1 MAVKFGSILEP
12 NNPNTTAIAKTVHL
26 SGARSVPTYEDLNN
40 IIPTVLSPSFDP
52 ATGTIDTKDA
62 IGQVW
67 YVASENK
74 YYKLSN
80 IRITGDKPPFTPVTT
95 WENFAT
101 SVVSSQEQWIHDYIA
116 SGVSTQTVLGY
127 DPQGGSSTANNIY
140 FTDTDRI
147 TFLTGGKYF
156 KLDAS
161 NGSDDVNNPA
171 LIVTESTLTKQVSNI
186 YTNDI
191 DPLWDA
197 ATALNNNVEVLY
209 NTLSTVNT
217 DLQNTKSTV
226 NNIIT
231 YINNDIAGYI
241 NDLYSKVGTVTANA
255 TWSGIIGDTTTQ
267 SGNLP
272 KGTVKAIVGDTNDYV
287 VQFGTNQVDLQ
298 NVIRD
303 DNNNELSRAN
313 ILVGKNV
320 VTKKQQAIVYTTSRD
335 VSTNKIVSM
344 DELTINPNSIY
355 LGNQDTTTFTA
366 RDNLSITPGVI
377 SMYAGTNMN
386 IQLGTKSENHNINII
401 PDSTNALYGA
411 TFTNLPLN
419 VEALNFKNGTTLT
432 PFDDAVND
440 IINNKVYTV
449 NININNKSRIL
460 TTIDPGELVVYHATS
475 SNGVIIR
482 TKPPSTGN
490 IYQLQLLATNAR
502 ASYQYNFPLTS
513 GTVALESYVDT
524 AITNLA
530 TNFTNIAGDLQEQI
544 TDNYNELDD
553 KIDAVDTRVD
563 TTNTNLSNHE
573 KKIATVSEY
582 GHVMLGTKTVISNN
596 FVCIG
601 THTNGS
607 LVFAIDTELNATS
620 GQPLKN
626 SVITA
631 ELAKKATV
639 DALTTGLA
647 TKVDKDM
654 TSVTGREMIVSLAN
668 GTDTMSGLGIH
679 DGNVIALGNGVG
691 DAVVANG
698 LGVDVATG
706 ISYLYSDNTEYNL
719 TELVKTT
726 IPGIQN
732 TLSTKA
738 DSTTVTTEL
747 AKKADK
753 ATTLVG
759 YGITDAY
766 TKSAVDTALA
776 TKADKATT
784 LAGYGII
791 DAYTKTST
799 DTALA
804 KKVDTTTLTTELAKK
819 ADKAT
824 TLSGYGITDAYTKT
838 ATDTALAT
846 KADKATTLEGY
857 GITDAYTSDEV
868 DTELAKKADTTTVNT
883 ELAKKADKATTLSGY
898 GITDA
903 YTKTAT
909 DTALAKKAD
918 KATTLAGY
926 GITDAYTSDEV
937 DTALAKKADS
947 ATVTT
952 ELAKKAN
959 KATTLEGYGITDAY
973 TKTATDTA
981 LAKKADKAT
990 TLAGYGITDAY
1001 TKTAVDTELAKKADT
1016 TTLNTELAKKANKA
1030 TTLEGYGITDAYTKT
1045 ELDGKLVGA
1054 MRFKGNVD
1062 TYADLPSTG
1071 QVHGDMWNVLDTGD
1085 NYAWNSDTS
1094 SWDNLSGVVNLAD
1107 YAKTADVTSAISTAV
1122 SNHNSSATAHSTLFA
1137 AKADKATTLAGY
1149 GITDA
1154 YTKTAVD
1161 TELAKKATTE
1171 ALNTGLATKVNTT
1184 TFNTELAKKADKTTT
1199 LAGYGITDAYTS
1211 EEVDIALA
1219 KKADS
1224 ATVTTEL
1231 AKKANKATTLEGYG
1245 ITDAYTSEEVDTA
1258 LAKKADTTT
1267 VNTELAKKADSAT
1280 TLAGY
1285 GITDAYTKTATDTAL
1300 AKKADKATTL
1310 AGYGITDAYTT
1321 TTVDTALAKKADST
1335 TVTTELAKKADKATT
1350 LEGYGI
1356 TDAYTSDEVDTAL
1369 AKKADSA
1376 TTLAGYG
1383 ITDAY
1388 TKTATDTALAKKADS
1403 ATVTTELAK
1412 KADKATTLAGYGI
1425 TDAYTKTTVDTELA
1439 KKANKA
1445 TTLSG
1450 YGITDALSTTV
1461 TTQQTVASSVKVN
1474 NTLYATTIYENNTSL
1489 ANKYAAKSH
1498 THVISDITNLQT
1510 TLDGKAST
1518 TDIETLT
1525 DNLATEVSNREA
1537 ADTNLQASI
1546 TTNATNITTLQ
1557 GKVSTLETNALSK
1570 TATAQ
1575 QSVASEVKF
1584 NGGVRA
1590 DSIKTLYGTSL
1601 FTTVSAKGFD
1611 FTGIY
1616 RMFPYQSTT
1625 AFFESTVAGGS
1636 NTLLRATTIY
1646 ENGVSLA
1653 DTYAKKADVY
1663 TKTETDS
1670 AIVAVISNKNKSVW
1684 SPEFTTTDYDST
1696 EEAYKWIIGVY
1707 TIPEYSNELPIVQI
1721 YEDSSAT
1728 GTAKPTGATELELVQ
1743 PKIAVIY
1750 DSTGTKAAVTAYFN
1764 FESADLPIVAYRYK
1778 AQIWFPGMSVT
1789 TETGGYPISN
1799 VKVKVLTQAE
1809 YDAITEKDEDTIYFI
1824 SDAE

>member
-313 ILVGKNV
+313 ILVGKNT

-419 VEALNFKNGTTLT
+419 VEVLNFKNGTTLT
-432 PFDDAVND
+432 SFDNAVNN
-440 IINNKVYTV
+440 IIDNKVYTR

-460 TTIDPGELVVYHATS
+460 TTIDEGELVVYHANS

-490 IYQLQLLATNAR
+490 IYQLQLLATNSR
-502 ASYQYNFPLTS
+502 ASYQYNFPLTN

-530 TNFTNIAGDLQEQI
+530 TNFTNIVGDLQEQI

-601 THTNGS
+601 THTNGG

-753 ATTLVG
+753 ATTLAG

-784 LAGYGII
+784 LAGYGIT

-838 ATDTALAT
+838 TTDTALAT

-903 YTKTAT
+903 YTKTTT

-926 GITDAYTSDEV
+926 DITDAYTSDEV

-1030 TTLEGYGITDAYTKT
+1030 TTLEGYGITDTYTKT

-1062 TYADLPSTG
+1062 TYSDLPSTG

-1107 YAKTADVTSAISTAV
+1107 YAKTTEATSAISTAV

-1154 YTKTAVD
+1154 YTKSAVD
-1161 TELAKKATTE
+1161 TELAKKATIE
-1171 ALNTGLATKVNTT
+1171 ALTTGLAT
-1184 TFNTELAKKADKTTT
+1184 
-1199 LAGYGITDAYTS
+1199 
-1211 EEVDIALA
+1211 
-1219 KKADS
+1219 
-1224 ATVTTEL
+1224 
-1231 AKKANKATTLEGYG
+1231 
-1245 ITDAYTSEEVDTA
+1245 
-1258 LAKKADTTT
+1258 
-1267 VNTELAKKADSAT
+1267 
-1280 TLAGY
+1280 
-1285 GITDAYTKTATDTAL
+1285 
-1300 AKKADKATTL
+1300 KADKATTL
-1310 AGYGITDAYTT
+1310 A
-1321 TTVDTALAKKADST
+1321 
-1335 TVTTELAKKADKATT
+1335 
-1350 LEGYGI
+1350 
-1356 TDAYTSDEVDTAL
+1356 
-1369 AKKADSA
+1369 
-1376 TTLAGYG
+1376 
-1383 ITDAY
+1383 
-1388 TKTATDTALAKKADS
+1388 
-1403 ATVTTELAK
+1403 
-1412 KADKATTLAGYGI
+1412 
-1425 TDAYTKTTVDTELA
+1425 
-1439 KKANKA
+1439 
-1445 TTLSG
+1445 G

-1584 NGGVRA
+1584 NGGICA

-1728 GTAKPTGATELELVQ
+1728 GTAKTTGATKLELVQ
-1743 PKIAVIY
+1743 PKIAVTY

>member
-26 SGARSVPTYEDLNN
+26 SGARSVPTYADLNK

-101 SVVSSQEQWIHDYIA
+101 SVISSQEQWIHDYIA

-140 FTDTDRI
+140 FTDANRI

-197 ATALNNNVEVLY
+197 ATTLNNNVEVLY

-231 YINNDIAGYI
+231 YINNDIADYI
-241 NDLYSKVGTVTANA
+241 NDLYSKA
-255 TWSGIIGDTTTQ
+255 TWSGIIGDTTTH
-267 SGNLP
+267 SGKLP

-313 ILVGKNV
+313 ILVGKNAD
-320 VTKKQQAIVYTTSRD
+320 TKKQQAIVYTTSRD

-386 IQLGTKSENHNINII
+386 IQLGTKSENHTINII

-432 PFDDAVND
+432 SFDNAVND
-440 IINNKVYTV
+440 IIDNKVYTR

-460 TTIDPGELVVYHATS
+460 TTIDPGELVVYHASS
-475 SNGVIIR
+475 SNGFIIR
-482 TKPPSTGN
+482 TKPPATGN

-530 TNFTNIAGDLQEQI
+530 TNFTNIVGDLQEQI

-553 KIDAVDTRVD
+553 KNDAVNTRVD
-563 TTNTNLSNHE
+563 TTNTNLATTNTNLSNHE

-601 THTNGS
+601 AHTNGS
-607 LVFAIDTELNATS
+607 LVFAIDTALSATS
-620 GQPLKN
+620 SQPLKN

-639 DALTTGLA
+639 DALTTGLD

-706 ISYLYSDNTEYNL
+706 TSYLYSDNTEYNL

-726 IPGIQN
+726 IPGIQT

-753 ATTLVG
+753 ATTLAG

-766 TKSAVDTALA
+766 TKTATDTALA
-776 TKADKATT
+776 KKADKATT
-784 LAGYGII
+784 LSGYGIT
-791 DAYTKTST
+791 DAYTKTAT

-824 TLSGYGITDAYTKT
+824 TLTGYGITDAYTKT

-868 DTELAKKADTTTVNT
+868 DTELAKKANTATVNT

-903 YTKTAT
+903 YTKSA
-909 DTALAKKAD
+909 
-918 KATTLAGY
+918 
-926 GITDAYTSDEV
+926 V

-947 ATVTT
+947 TTVTT
-952 ELAKKAN
+952 ELAKKAD
-959 KATTLEGYGITDAY
+959 KATTLEGYGITD
-973 TKTATDTA
+973 T
-981 LAKKADKAT
+981 
-990 TLAGYGITDAY
+990 
-1001 TKTAVDTELAKKADT
+1001 
-1016 TTLNTELAKKANKA
+1016 
-1030 TTLEGYGITDAYTKT
+1030 YTKT

-1094 SWDNLSGVVNLAD
+1094 TWDNLSGVVNLAD
-1107 YAKTADVTSAISTAV
+1107 YAKTADVNSAISTAV
-1122 SNHNSSATAHSTLFA
+1122 SNHNSSTTAHSTLFA
-1137 AKADKATTLAGY
+1137 TKADKATTLSGY

-1154 YTKTAVD
+1154 YTKTTID

-1184 TFNTELAKKADKTTT
+1184 TFN
-1199 LAGYGITDAYTS
+1199 
-1211 EEVDIALA
+1211 
-1219 KKADS
+1219 
-1224 ATVTTEL
+1224 
-1231 AKKANKATTLEGYG
+1231 
-1245 ITDAYTSEEVDTA
+1245 
-1258 LAKKADTTT
+1258 
-1267 VNTELAKKADSAT
+1267 
-1280 TLAGY
+1280 
-1285 GITDAYTKTATDTAL
+1285 
-1300 AKKADKATTL
+1300 
-1310 AGYGITDAYTT
+1310 
-1321 TTVDTALAKKADST
+1321 
-1335 TVTTELAKKADKATT
+1335 TELAKKADKATT

-1369 AKKADSA
+1369 AKKADSTTVTTVLAKKADKA
-1376 TTLAGYG
+1376 TTLEGYG

-1388 TKTATDTALAKKADS
+1388 TSDEVDTELAKKADITTVNTELAKKADKATTLAGYSITDAYTSEEVDTALAAKADS

-1439 KKANKA
+1439 KKANKSTTLAGYGITDAYTSDEVDTELAKKANVATTLEGYGITDAYTSNEVDTELAKKADKA

-1474 NTLYATTIYENNTSL
+1474 NTIYATTIYENN
-1489 ANKYAAKSH
+1489 
-1498 THVISDITNLQT
+1498 I
-1510 TLDGKAST
+1510 
-1518 TDIETLT
+1518 
-1525 DNLATEVSNREA
+1525 
-1537 ADTNLQASI
+1537 
-1546 TTNATNITTLQ
+1546 
-1557 GKVSTLETNALSK
+1557 
-1570 TATAQ
+1570 
-1575 QSVASEVKF
+1575 
-1584 NGGVRA
+1584 
-1590 DSIKTLYGTSL
+1590 
-1601 FTTVSAKGFD
+1601 
-1611 FTGIY
+1611 
-1616 RMFPYQSTT
+1616 
-1625 AFFESTVAGGS
+1625 
-1636 NTLLRATTIY
+1636 
-1646 ENGVSLA
+1646 SLA
-1653 DTYAKKADVY
+1653 DTYAKKANVY

-1707 TIPEYSNELPIVQI
+1707 TIPKYSNELPIVQI

-1728 GTAKPTGATELELVQ
+1728 GIPTPTGATKLELVQ
-1743 PKIAVIY
+1743 PKIAVTY

>member
-26 SGARSVPTYEDLNN
+26 SGARSVPTYKDLNN

-127 DPQGGSSTANNIY
+127 DPRGGSSTANNIY

-255 TWSGIIGDTTTQ
+255 TWSGIIGDTTTH

-313 ILVGKNV
+313 ILVGKNAS
-320 VTKKQQAIVYTTSRD
+320 TKKQQAIVYTTSRD

-440 IINNKVYTV
+440 IIDHKVYTV

-530 TNFTNIAGDLQEQI
+530 TNFTNIVGYLQEQI
-544 TDNYNELDD
+544 TDNYNELDNE
-553 KIDAVDTRVD
+553 IDAVNTRVD
-563 TTNTNLSNHE
+563 TTNTNLATTDTNLSNHE

-601 THTNGS
+601 THTNGG

-706 ISYLYSDNTEYNL
+706 ISYLYSNNTEYNL

-753 ATTLVG
+753 ATTLAG

-784 LAGYGII
+784 LAGYGIT

-824 TLSGYGITDAYTKT
+824 TLA
-838 ATDTALAT
+838 
-846 KADKATTLEGY
+846 
-857 GITDAYTSDEV
+857 
-868 DTELAKKADTTTVNT
+868 
-883 ELAKKADKATTLSGY
+883 
-898 GITDA
+898 
-903 YTKTAT
+903 
-909 DTALAKKAD
+909 
-918 KATTLAGY
+918 
-926 GITDAYTSDEV
+926 
-937 DTALAKKADS
+937 
-947 ATVTT
+947 
-952 ELAKKAN
+952 
-959 KATTLEGYGITDAY
+959 
-973 TKTATDTA
+973 
-981 LAKKADKAT
+981 
-990 TLAGYGITDAY
+990 
-1001 TKTAVDTELAKKADT
+1001 
-1016 TTLNTELAKKANKA
+1016 
-1030 TTLEGYGITDAYTKT
+1030 
-1045 ELDGKLVGA
+1045 
-1054 MRFKGNVD
+1054 
-1062 TYADLPSTG
+1062 
-1071 QVHGDMWNVLDTGD
+1071 
-1085 NYAWNSDTS
+1085 
-1094 SWDNLSGVVNLAD
+1094 
-1107 YAKTADVTSAISTAV
+1107 
-1122 SNHNSSATAHSTLFA
+1122 
-1137 AKADKATTLAGY
+1137 
-1149 GITDA
+1149 
-1154 YTKTAVD
+1154 
-1161 TELAKKATTE
+1161 
-1171 ALNTGLATKVNTT
+1171 
-1184 TFNTELAKKADKTTT
+1184 
-1199 LAGYGITDAYTS
+1199 
-1211 EEVDIALA
+1211 
-1219 KKADS
+1219 
-1224 ATVTTEL
+1224 
-1231 AKKANKATTLEGYG
+1231 
-1245 ITDAYTSEEVDTA
+1245 
-1258 LAKKADTTT
+1258 
-1267 VNTELAKKADSAT
+1267 
-1280 TLAGY
+1280 
-1285 GITDAYTKTATDTAL
+1285 
-1300 AKKADKATTL
+1300 
-1310 AGYGITDAYTT
+1310 
-1321 TTVDTALAKKADST
+1321 
-1335 TVTTELAKKADKATT
+1335 
-1350 LEGYGI
+1350 
-1356 TDAYTSDEVDTAL
+1356 
-1369 AKKADSA
+1369 
-1376 TTLAGYG
+1376 
-1383 ITDAY
+1383 
-1388 TKTATDTALAKKADS
+1388 
-1403 ATVTTELAK
+1403 
-1412 KADKATTLAGYGI
+1412 
-1425 TDAYTKTTVDTELA
+1425 
-1439 KKANKA
+1439 
-1445 TTLSG
+1445 G

-1474 NTLYATTIYENNTSL
+1474 NALYATTIYENNTSL

-1510 TLDGKAST
+1510 TLDGKANDSEVVKLST
-1518 TDIETLT
+1518 TEQEITGPLTL
-1525 DNLATEVSNREA
+1525 DDVS
-1537 ADTNLQASI
+1537 LGG
-1546 TTNATNITTLQ
+1546 TTLYVNGYSNYVTFQ
-1557 GKVSTLETNALSK
+1557 NKIGTVALLSDVSAVSADALSK
-1570 TATAQ
+1570 TVTTQ
-1575 QSVASEVKF
+1575 QNVASEVKF
-1584 NGGVRA
+1584 NGGIRA

-1743 PKIAVIY
+1743 PKIAVTY